1 MAASRGRDWGLP
13 GATRGSVPITRSIR
27 LDCYADRL
35 EIVSNRN
42 LPGKTIALARRT
54 EQSIDDLVSAV
65 WEQIESWGIAGRG
78 MYWRPV
84 LKVSVA
90 PDAEHRY
97 ADLSTLLDGSGLTV
111 VRVKQ

>member
-1 MAASRGRDWGLP
+1 MP
-13 GATRGSVPITRSIR
+13 GATRGSVAITRSVR
-27 LDCYADRL
+27 LDCFADRL

-42 LPGKTIALARRT
+42 LPCKTIGLAQHT

-90 PDAEHRY
+90 ADAEHRY